1 MIKLSCYSLSL
12 DPYCVVSF
20 GRYSQHTRVVSE
32 SLCPTWDQTL
42 VFEGLRMFGDPQIVH
57 DSPPPIVIELYDKDT
72 VVRTCTYPSKLLVT
86 YMYILHLNLISLL
99 IVVLRKLKLCVC
111 VCVCLCLCL
120 CVCFCVCL
128 CVCVCLSVCVCLCV
142 SVCLSVC
149 LSVCVCLCVCLCV
162 HACVCVCVSVWLLLV
177 I

>member
-42 VFEGLRMFGDPQIVH
+42 VFEGLRTFGDPQIVH
-57 DSPPPIVIELYDKDT
+57 DYPPPIVIELYDKDT
-72 VVRTCTYPSKLLVT
+72 VVRTCTYSSKLIYLLVT
-86 YMYILHLNLISLL
+86 YMYMYVLHLNLISLL
-99 IVVLRKLKLCVC
+99 I
-111 VCVCLCLCL
+111 
-120 CVCFCVCL
+120 
-128 CVCVCLSVCVCLCV
+128 
-142 SVCLSVC
+142 
-149 LSVCVCLCVCLCV
+149 
-162 HACVCVCVSVWLLLV
+162 